1 MTENHNSVILNLSHS
16 KGGDIMVA
24 RKQSFIVLASV
35 LVAFLMMV
43 GVNPAF
49 SKEERTATSQTQI
62 QQVNLNKAA
71 LEELENI
78 QGIGPVIAKRII
90 DYRTANGSFKSLEEL
105 SQVNGIGKV
114 KYEKMKEQLTL

>member
-1 MTENHNSVILNLSHS
+1 
-16 KGGDIMVA
+16 MVA
-24 RKQSFIVLASV
+24 RKESFIVLASV
-35 LVAFLMMV
+35 LAAFLMIT
-43 GVNPAF
+43 GVTPAF
-49 SKEERTATSQTQI
+49 SKEEKTATSQKEI
-62 QQVNLNKAA
+62 QQVSLNKAS
-71 LEELENI
+71 LEELESI

>member
-1 MTENHNSVILNLSHS
+1 MSTFYL

-35 LVAFLMMV
+35 LAAFLMAA

-49 SKEERTATSQTQI
+49 SKEERTASSQTQI
-62 QQVNLNKAA
+62 QQVNLNEAS
-71 LEELENI
+71 LGELESI
-78 QGIGPVIAKRII
+78 KGIGPVIAKRII

-105 SQVNGIGKV
+105 SQVNGIGRV